1 MFDVFRRSYGIFRQS
16 LAILSA
22 DKEILIFPV
31 LSGIAMLFVFALMI
45 GGGFVMGV
53 FRAILESSG
62 EGSMSEVV
70 GYAVLFVWYFLSWFV
85 GLFFN
90 VAVIHCAKIR
100 LDGGDP
106 TVGDGISASMRHI
119 GRIAAWAA
127 ISATVGLLAQI
138 LRDKLKGLS
147 RIFVWLGEAAWAV
160 STFFIVPVMIFEERS
175 IFDSIKQSMNL
186 LKKTWG
192 ESLVGGGGIGLFIF
206 LLAIPG
212 IIPAAI
218 GIAIGNAGAVIS
230 GIAIAMLWWLAL
242 ACISSA
248 LGGIYRA
255 ALYVYATEQRVAP
268 GFSQEYVTGAFRHK

>member
-16 LAILSA
+16 LSILSA

-31 LSGIAMLFVFALMI
+31 LSGIAMIFVFALMI
-45 GGGFVMGV
+45 GGGFFMGV
-53 FRAILESSG
+53 FRAILESAG
-62 EGSMSEVV
+62 QGSASEIL

-106 TVGDGISASMRHI
+106 TVADGINASMRHI

-127 ISATVGLLAQI
+127 VSATVGLLAQI
-138 LRDKLKGLS
+138 LKDKMKGLT
-147 RIFVWLGEAAWAV
+147 RIFVTVGEAAWGIA
-160 STFFIVPVMIFEERS
+160 TFFIVPVMIFEERPLV
-175 IFDSIKQSMNL
+175 DSVKQSWNL
-186 LKKTWG
+186 MKRTWG
-192 ESLVGGGGIGLFIF
+192 ESLVGSGGIGLFIF

-212 IIPAAI
+212 VLPIVL
-218 GIAIGNAGAVIS
+218 GVVLGSGGAVIG
-230 GIAIAMLWWLAL
+230 GIALAVLYWLVL

-268 GFSQEYVTGAFRHK
+268 GYSQEFVTGAFRRK

>member
-45 GGGFVMGV
+45 GGGFFMGL
-53 FRAILESSG
+53 FRAILESAG
-62 EGSMSEVV
+62 QGSTSEII

-106 TVGDGISASMRHI
+106 TISDGISASMRHI

-127 ISATVGLLAQI
+127 ISATVGLLASI
-138 LRDKLKGLS
+138 LRDKLKGLT
-147 RIFVWLGEAAWAV
+147 RIFVSVGEAAWGIA
-160 STFFIVPVMIFEERS
+160 TFFIVPVMIFEERPL
-175 IFDSIKQSMNL
+175 IDSVKQSWNL
-186 LKKTWG
+186 MRKTWG
-192 ESLVGGGGIGLFIF
+192 ESLVGSGGIGLFIF

-212 IIPAAI
+212 IIPI
-218 GIAIGNAGAVIS
+218 VLGVVLGNAGAVIG
-230 GIAIAMLWWLAL
+230 GIAIAALWWLVL

-268 GFSQEYVTGAFRHK
+268 GYSQEFVTGAFRRK

>member
-16 LAILSA
+16 LAVLSA

-45 GGGFVMGV
+45 GGGFFMGV
-53 FRAILESSG
+53 FRAILDSAG
-62 EGSMSEVV
+62 QGSMSEII

-127 ISATVGLLAQI
+127 ISATVGLIASI

-147 RIFVWLGEAAWAV
+147 RLFVSLGEAAWGIA
-160 STFFIVPVMIFEERS
+160 TFFIVPVMIFEERS
-175 IFDSIKQSMNL
+175 IFDSIKQSVAIV
-186 LKKTWG
+186 KKTWG

-212 IIPAAI
+212 IIPIILGAL
-218 GIAIGNAGAVIS
+218 IGNTTAVIA

-242 ACISSA
+242 ACVSSA

-268 GFSQEYVTGAFRHK
+268 GFSPEYVSGAFKRK

>member
-16 LAILSA
+16 LAVLSA

-45 GGGFVMGV
+45 GGGFFMGV
-53 FRAILESSG
+53 FRAILESAG
-62 EGSMSEVV
+62 EGSMSEIL

-106 TVGDGISASMRHI
+106 TVGDGIAASMRHI

-138 LRDKLKGLS
+138 ARDKMKGLT
-147 RIFVWLGEAAWAV
+147 RLFVSFGEAAWAIA
-160 STFFIVPVMIFEERS
+160 TFFIVPVMIFEERS
-175 IFDSIKQSMNL
+175 IFDSIKQSVNL
-186 LKKTWG
+186 IKKTWG

-212 IIPAAI
+212 IIPVAI
-218 GIAIGNAGAVIS
+218 GIALGNAGAVIS

-242 ACISSA
+242 AGISSA
-248 LGGIYRA
+248 LAGIYRA

-268 GFSQEYVTGAFRHK
+268 GFSQEYVTGAFKQK

>member
-16 LAILSA
+16 LSILSA

-31 LSGIAMLFVFALMI
+31 LSGIAMIFVFALMI
-45 GGGFVMGV
+45 GGGFFMGV
-53 FRAILESSG
+53 FRAILDSAG
-62 EGSMSEVV
+62 QGSASEIV

-106 TVGDGISASMRHI
+106 TVADGIGASMKHL
-119 GRIAAWAA
+119 GRIATWAL
-127 ISATVGLLAQI
+127 ISATVGLIAQI
-138 LRDKLKGLS
+138 LRDKLKGLT
-147 RIFVWLGEAAWAV
+147 RIFVSVGEAAWGIA
-160 STFFIVPVMIFEERS
+160 TFFIVPVMIFEERPV
-175 IFDSIKQSMNL
+175 IDSVKQSWNL
-186 LKKTWG
+186 MKKTWG
-192 ESLVGGGGIGLFIF
+192 ESLVGSGGLGLFIF

-212 IIPAAI
+212 IVPIILGVVI
-218 GIAIGNAGAVIS
+218 GSGYSVIGGVAV
-230 GIAIAMLWWLAL
+230 AVLYWLVL
-242 ACISSA
+242 ACVSSA

-268 GFSQEYVTGAFRHK
+268 GFSQEFITGAFRRK